1 MGFQNNFNN
10 NLFQVAQIAVLNKIN
25 STLEQIGCNSIDE
38 LNSKI
43 QDIDIQIATLQD
55 QGKNPKNLKILR
67 DEYITIRNEYYK
79 AEDEARAK
87 IKKRNRIIGCIAVIG
102 CIIYVIAMLV
112 IIKVCVK

>member
-10 NLFQVAQIAVLNKIN
+10 NLFQVAQLVMLNKIN

-43 QDIDIQIATLQD
+43 RDIDIQIAKLQD

-79 AEDEARAK
+79 AEDEAKAK
-87 IKKRNRIIGCIAVIG
+87 IKKRNRIICGIAIAS
-102 CIIYVIAMLV
+102 CIIYAIVMLV
-112 IIKVCVK
+112 IFKVCM

>member
-10 NLFQVAQIAVLNKIN
+10 NLFQVAQLVMLNKIN

-43 QDIDIQIATLQD
+43 RDIDIQIAKLQD

-79 AEDEARAK
+79 AEDEVKTR
-87 IKKRNRIIGCIAVIG
+87 IKRRNRIICGIAIAG
-102 CIIYVIAMLV
+102 CIIYAIVMLV
-112 IIKVCVK
+112 IFKVCM

>member
-10 NLFQVAQIAVLNKIN
+10 NLFQVAQLVMLNKIN

-43 QDIDIQIATLQD
+43 RDIDIQIAKLQD

-79 AEDEARAK
+79 AEDEAKAK
-87 IKKRNRIIGCIAVIG
+87 IKKRNRIISCIAIIG
-102 CIIYVIAMLV
+102 CIIYMIAMLV
-112 IIKVCVK
+112 IIKEVIK

>member
-10 NLFQVAQIAVLNKIN
+10 NLFQVAQLAMLNKIN

-43 QDIDIQIATLQD
+43 RDIDIQIAKLQD

-79 AEDEARAK
+79 AEDETKAK
-87 IKKRNRIIGCIAVIG
+87 IKKRNRIISCIAIIS
-102 CIIYVIAMLV
+102 CIIYMIAMLV
-112 IIKVCVK
+112 IIKEVIK

>member
-10 NLFQVAQIAVLNKIN
+10 NLFQVAQIAILNKIN

-67 DEYITIRNEYYK
+67 DEYIIIRNEYYK
-79 AEDEARAK
+79 AEDEAKAK
-87 IKKRNRIIGCIAVIG
+87 IKKRNRIIGCIAAAG

-112 IIKVCVK
+112 IVKVCVK

>member
-10 NLFQVAQIAVLNKIN
+10 NLFQVVQLVMLNKIN

-43 QDIDIQIATLQD
+43 RDIDIQIAKLQD

-79 AEDEARAK
+79 AEDEAKAK
-87 IKKRNRIIGCIAVIG
+87 IKKRNRIISCIAIIG
-102 CIIYVIAMLV
+102 CIIYMIAMLV
-112 IIKVCVK
+112 IIKEVIK

>member
-10 NLFQVAQIAVLNKIN
+10 NMFQIAQLAMLNKIN

-43 QDIDIQIATLQD
+43 RDIDIQIAKLQD

-79 AEDEARAK
+79 AEDEAKAK
-87 IKKRNRIIGCIAVIG
+87 IKKRNRIISCIAIIG
-102 CIIYVIAMLV
+102 CIIYMIAMLV
-112 IIKVCVK
+112 IIKEVIK

>member
-1 MGFQNNFNN
+1 MGFQSNFNN
-10 NLFQVAQIAVLNKIN
+10 ELFQVAQIAVLSKIN

-43 QDIDIQIATLQD
+43 RDIDIQIAKLQD

-79 AEDEARAK
+79 AEDEAKAK
-87 IKKRNRIIGCIAVIG
+87 IKKRNRIISYIAIIG
-102 CIIYVIAMLV
+102 CIIYMIAMLV
-112 IIKVCVK
+112 IIKEVIK